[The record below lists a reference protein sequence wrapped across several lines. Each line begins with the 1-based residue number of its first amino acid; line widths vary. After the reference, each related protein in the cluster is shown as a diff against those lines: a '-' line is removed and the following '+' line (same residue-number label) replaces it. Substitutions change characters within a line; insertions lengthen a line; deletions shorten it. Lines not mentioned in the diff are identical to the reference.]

1 MNWKGVVIMTT
12 DAIAKLFNT
21 AVTKE
26 MIFFALFLILLAV
39 MLIALRIL
47 FKRVQQSAEKTEERN
62 EQLQQVVIDSQKHQ
76 DKLASILDKSQDELA
91 KNRALFENFM
101 VVVEQQQK
109 FIESQADHK
118 NLILGMDS
126 KLTNIL
132 VAIAKK

>member
-1 MNWKGVVIMTT
+1 MNWKGVVILTT

>member
-1 MNWKGVVIMTT
+1 MTT
-12 DAIAKLFNT
+12 DAITKLFNT

>member
-1 MNWKGVVIMTT
+1 MTA
-12 DAIAKLFNT
+12 DAITKLFNT

-26 MIFFALFLILLAV
+26 MIFFALFLILLTI
-39 MLIALRIL
+39 MLVALRIL

-76 DKLASILDKSQDELA
+76 DKLANILDRSQDELA
-91 KNRALFENFM
+91 KNRALFENSM

-109 FIESQADHK
+109 FIESQNENK

-126 KLTNIL
+126 KLTDIL
-132 VAIAKK
+132 IEMAKNN

>member
-1 MNWKGVVIMTT
+1 MTADGIT
-12 DAIAKLFNT
+12 KLFNT

-26 MIFFALFLILLAV
+26 MIFFALFLILLTV
-39 MLIALRIL
+39 MLVALRIL

>member
-1 MNWKGVVIMTT
+1 MVILTT
-12 DAIAKLFNT
+12 DAITKLFNT

>member
-1 MNWKGVVIMTT
+1 MTA
-12 DAIAKLFNT
+12 DAITKLFNT

>member
-1 MNWKGVVIMTT
+1 MVILTT

>member
-1 MNWKGVVIMTT
+1 MTT

-76 DKLASILDKSQDELA
+76 DKLASILDKSQEELA
-91 KNRALFENFM
+91 KNRALFENSM
-101 VVVEQQQK
+101 IVVEQQQK
-109 FIESQADHK
+109 FIESQNENRK
-118 NLILGMDS
+118 LIMGMDS
-126 KLTNIL
+126 KLTDIL
-132 VAIAKK
+132 IEMAKKI